1 MVQNA
6 FVYLPISTNQ
16 TTELFKMTNL
26 FILIVIHLT
35 VQINLQLL
43 ILNVDLKRL
52 NELIQKI
59 GKLLMQNLSW
69 IQMY

>member
-43 ILNVDLKRL
+43 ILYVDLKRL